1 MLETYVQFCRSR
13 SARIKPVQ
21 PHVIAIPQFPWL
33 VSTASAVRQVK
44 HMSDEALTPDR
55 ILDAAEDV
63 LRRYGPAKA
72 TVVDV
77 ARALGVSHRSVYRH
91 FPSKAEIRQS
101 GGYALALA
109 ADVMNASEVQRLAQ
123 QTVERFGTV
132 HVLVNNAGG
141 AGGFASFEDLSDE
154 DWINIFNLNVLS
166 TVRMTRALLPFM
178 KQQKWGRIINIA
190 SESGIQPDPFM
201 PHYNAAK
208 AAVINLTKSLSK
220 AYASDGILVNTVSP
234 AFIKTPLV
242 EQLLAAQA
250 QEQGGTPQK
259 AEQAFLRQNRP
270 HIELGRPGTPEE
282 VASAVVFLASEP
294 ASCSP

>member
-1 MLETYVQFCRSR
+1 MKLGLKEKVVLVTGASKGIGK
-13 SARIKPVQ
+13 A
-21 PHVIAIPQFPWL
+21 IAVAF
-33 VSTASAVRQVK
+33 
-44 HMSDEALTPDR
+44 
-55 ILDAAEDV
+55 AAEGSRVV
-63 LRRYGPAKA
+63 LN
-72 TVVDV
+72 
-77 ARALGVSHRSVYRH
+77 ARNQQELEQAVQ
-91 FPSKAEIRQS
+91 EIRQS

-109 ADVMNASEVQRLAQ
+109 ADVTSTSEVQRLAQ

-141 AGGFASFEDLSDE
+141 AGGFASFEELSDE
-154 DWINIFNLNVLS
+154 DWINVFNLNVLS
-166 TVRMTRALLPFM
+166 AVRMTRALLPFM

-220 AYASDGILVNTVSP
+220 TYASDGILVNTVSP

-242 EQLLAAQA
+242 EQFLAAQA
-250 QEQGGTPQK
+250 QEQGVTPQK

-282 VASAVVFLASEP
+282 VASAVVFLASEA
-294 ASCSP
+294 ASFITGANLRVDGGSVASV

>member
-1 MLETYVQFCRSR
+1 MKLGLKEKVVLVTGASKGIGK
-13 SARIKPVQ
+13 A
-21 PHVIAIPQFPWL
+21 IAVAF
-33 VSTASAVRQVK
+33 
-44 HMSDEALTPDR
+44 
-55 ILDAAEDV
+55 AAEGS
-63 LRRYGPAKA
+63 R
-72 TVVDV
+72 VVHN
-77 ARALGVSHRSVYRH
+77 ARNQEELERAVQ
-91 FPSKAEIRQS
+91 EIGQS

-109 ADVMNASEVQRLAQ
+109 ADVMSTSEVQRLAQ

-141 AGGFASFEDLSDE
+141 AGGLASFEELSDE
-154 DWINIFNLNVLS
+154 DWINVFNLNVLS

-250 QEQGGTPQK
+250 QEQGVTPQK

-282 VASAVVFLASEP
+282 VPSAAVFLASEAPSLIPVPHIPPP
-294 ASCSP
+294 APSPPCLPP

>member
-1 MLETYVQFCRSR
+1 MKLGLKEKVVLVTGASKGIGK
-13 SARIKPVQ
+13 A
-21 PHVIAIPQFPWL
+21 IAVAF
-33 VSTASAVRQVK
+33 
-44 HMSDEALTPDR
+44 
-55 ILDAAEDV
+55 AAEGSRVV
-63 LRRYGPAKA
+63 LN
-72 TVVDV
+72 
-77 ARALGVSHRSVYRH
+77 ARNQQELEQAVQ
-91 FPSKAEIRQS
+91 EIRQS

-109 ADVMNASEVQRLAQ
+109 ADVMSASEVQRLAQ

-141 AGGFASFEDLSDE
+141 AGGFASFEELSDE

-166 TVRMTRALLPFM
+166 AVRMTRALLPFM

-242 EQLLAAQA
+242 EHLLAAQA
-250 QEQGGTPQK
+250 QEQGVTPQK

-282 VASAVVFLASEP
+282 VASAVVFLASEA
-294 ASCSP
+294 ASFITGANLRVDGGSVASV

>member
-1 MLETYVQFCRSR
+1 MKLGLKEKVVLVTGASKGIGK
-13 SARIKPVQ
+13 A
-21 PHVIAIPQFPWL
+21 IAVAF
-33 VSTASAVRQVK
+33 
-44 HMSDEALTPDR
+44 
-55 ILDAAEDV
+55 AAEGSRVV
-63 LRRYGPAKA
+63 LN
-72 TVVDV
+72 
-77 ARALGVSHRSVYRH
+77 ARNQQELEQAVQ
-91 FPSKAEIRQS
+91 EIRQS

-109 ADVMNASEVQRLAQ
+109 ADVMSTSEVQRLAQ

-141 AGGFASFEDLSDE
+141 AGGLTSFEELSDE
-154 DWINIFNLNVLS
+154 DWINVFNLNVLS
-166 TVRMTRALLPFM
+166 AVRMTRALLPFM

-220 AYASDGILVNTVSP
+220 AYAGDGILVNTVSP

-250 QEQGGTPQK
+250 QEQGVTPQK

-282 VASAVVFLASEP
+282 VASAVVFLASEA
-294 ASCSP
+294 ASFITGANLRVDGGSVASV

>member
-1 MLETYVQFCRSR
+1 MKLGLKEKVVLVTGASKGIGK
-13 SARIKPVQ
+13 A
-21 PHVIAIPQFPWL
+21 IAVAF
-33 VSTASAVRQVK
+33 
-44 HMSDEALTPDR
+44 
-55 ILDAAEDV
+55 AAEGSRVV
-63 LRRYGPAKA
+63 LN
-72 TVVDV
+72 
-77 ARALGVSHRSVYRH
+77 ARNQQELEQAVQ
-91 FPSKAEIRQS
+91 EIRQS

-109 ADVMNASEVQRLAQ
+109 ADVTSASEVQRLAQ

-141 AGGFASFEDLSDE
+141 AGGFASFEELSDE
-154 DWINIFNLNVLS
+154 DWINVFNLNVLS
-166 TVRMTRALLPFM
+166 AVRMTRALLPFM

-250 QEQGGTPQK
+250 QEQGVTPQK

-282 VASAVVFLASEP
+282 VASAVVFLASEA
-294 ASCSP
+294 ASFITGANLRVDGGSVASV

>member
-1 MLETYVQFCRSR
+1 MKLGLKEKVVLVTGASKGIGK
-13 SARIKPVQ
+13 A
-21 PHVIAIPQFPWL
+21 IAVAF
-33 VSTASAVRQVK
+33 
-44 HMSDEALTPDR
+44 
-55 ILDAAEDV
+55 AAEGSRVV
-63 LRRYGPAKA
+63 LN
-72 TVVDV
+72 
-77 ARALGVSHRSVYRH
+77 ARNQQELEQAVQ
-91 FPSKAEIRQS
+91 EIRQS

-109 ADVMNASEVQRLAQ
+109 ADVMSASEVQRLAQ

-141 AGGFASFEDLSDE
+141 AGGLASFEELSDE
-154 DWINIFNLNVLS
+154 DWINVFNLNVLS
-166 TVRMTRALLPFM
+166 TVRVTRALLPFM

-250 QEQGGTPQK
+250 QEQGVTPQM

-282 VASAVVFLASEP
+282 VASAVVFLASEA
-294 ASCSP
+294 ASFITGANLRVDGGSVASV